1 MGIIPRGSS
10 HDSLEQD
17 LLPVPRYSSRTPTS
31 TFPRTSWARS
41 LRALQALPDYNLQRG
56 QQIPGVSWSR
66 EAAPRPEK
74 SCRRFSQSVVVL
86 RRSGAMPEPA
96 PVSQHSLLSRSTLRN
111 DALLC
116 CKTQSHLKY

>member
-41 LRALQALPDYNLQRG
+41 LRALQALPDYDLQ
-56 QQIPGVSWSR
+56 
-66 EAAPRPEK
+66 
-74 SCRRFSQSVVVL
+74 
-86 RRSGAMPEPA
+86 
-96 PVSQHSLLSRSTLRN
+96 RSTLRN

-116 CKTQSHLKY
+116 CETQSHLKY